1 MFRGPF
7 RLRRSEMNIA
17 IDLIPGP
24 ESIDKDRFTYP
35 TFEPTPVLL
44 CVLAPLRDTGLPWRM
59 KQNPRI
65 FKPEGLAQP
74 LPGSVGPGNLYP
86 IWNRK
91 ARRADTPISKLE
103 LSVR

>member
-1 MFRGPF
+1 MI
-7 RLRRSEMNIA
+7 IA
-17 IDLIPGP
+17 VDLIPGA

-59 KQNPRI
+59 KQNPGI
-65 FKPEGLAQP
+65 FKPEGLIHP

>member
-35 TFEPTPVLL
+35 TFAHRCP
-44 CVLAPLRDTGLPWRM
+44 PLRLGVSPVY
-59 KQNPRI
+59 
-65 FKPEGLAQP
+65 
-74 LPGSVGPGNLYP
+74 PG
-86 IWNRK
+86 
-91 ARRADTPISKLE
+91 A
-103 LSVR
+103 

>member
-1 MFRGPF
+1 MI
-7 RLRRSEMNIA
+7 IA

-59 KQNPRI
+59 KQNPGI